1 MLKRLHRG
9 VPVVFVVLLLPCL
22 AWAQAGDPSAYEDTS
37 PDGTP
42 EERAAIYDAL
52 STAAEAGDPQ
62 AQYEFGELNEDWKAA
77 YHDYPTT
84 LKWYK
89 AAALQGH
96 LAAQHRLGYMYRR
109 RVYVDT
115 DFHEAIKWYTMAA
128 RQGHAESMSSLGH
141 MYDHAEDF
149 YETQDY
155 VNAYHWF
162 NLAIKLGDKPAVRN
176 QERITK
182 WMTPEQIEQA
192 NARTEAWIKKYGLE
206 KAVIVKKTLK
216 AN

>member
-1 MLKRLHRG
+1 MLKRLLPG
-9 VPVVFVVLLLPCL
+9 LPVVCVVLLLPCL
-22 AWAQAGDPSAYEDTS
+22 WAQAADPSAYEDTS

-42 EERAAIYDAL
+42 EERAAIYNAM
-52 STAAEAGDPQ
+52 SKAAKAGDPQ
-62 AQYEFGELNEDWKAA
+62 AQYEFGALNEDWKAA
-77 YHDYPTT
+77 YHNYPVT

-89 AAALQGH
+89 AAAMQGH
-96 LAAQHRLGYMYRR
+96 IASQHRLGYMYRR

-128 RQGHAESMSSLGH
+128 RQGHAESMTSLGH

-149 YETQDY
+149 YEPQDY

-182 WMTPEQIEQA
+182 WMTPEQIKKA
-192 NARTEAWIKKYGLE
+192 NARTDAWVAKYGLK
-206 KAVIVKKTLK
+206 KATVLKKSIK
-216 AN
+216 SD